1 MAWEARPRAALIS
14 SFLSCSAIWAERS
27 ESGGDAPSGDSRPP
41 VATAAAEPAVRG
53 SVAPLRG
60 SVAPLP
66 GACAAPLALSGSVEP
81 LLGGW
86 PPLSL
91 SGSVAPLLGA
101 SGPP

>member
-53 SVAPLRG
+53 SVAPL
-60 SVAPLP
+60 P

-86 PPLSL
+86 APLSL